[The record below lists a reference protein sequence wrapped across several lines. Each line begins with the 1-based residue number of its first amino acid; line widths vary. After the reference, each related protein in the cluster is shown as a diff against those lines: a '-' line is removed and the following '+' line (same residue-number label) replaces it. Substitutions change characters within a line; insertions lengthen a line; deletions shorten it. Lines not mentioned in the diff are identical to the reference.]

1 LAGITY
7 DISEQLFLGLEG
19 KYMWLNKPTVSASIV
34 DDNGKVVAKYN
45 AGEVD
50 VNGFALMAVVGFRF

>member
-1 LAGITY
+1 
-7 DISEQLFLGLEG
+7 
-19 KYMWLNKPTVSASIV
+19 MWLNKPTVSASIV